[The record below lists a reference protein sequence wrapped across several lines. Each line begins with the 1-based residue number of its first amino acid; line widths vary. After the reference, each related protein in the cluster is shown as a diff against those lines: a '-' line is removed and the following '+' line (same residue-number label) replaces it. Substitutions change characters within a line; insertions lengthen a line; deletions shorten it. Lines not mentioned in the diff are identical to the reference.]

1 MNFTCNK
8 PVTAVIVNYNSG
20 PLLASCVH
28 AVLQQVRQVVV
39 VDNASSD
46 MSLTELE
53 NKLSSEKLHIV
64 RLHDNVGFA
73 AGCNAGFKLSTQSL
87 ILFLNPDCILQ
98 ENSMQRMVQVIESDT
113 HIGMVGGFLVNP
125 DGSEQGG
132 GRRAIPTPWRAFVR
146 AFGLYR
152 LEKFWPY
159 LFLDFHLNNK
169 PLPHGPIEVEA
180 ISGALMLVK
189 REAIDDVGLW
199 DENYFLHCEDLDL
212 CMRFKQKKWKIVFIP
227 DAPVVQTI
235 LKVIEKVHDGEL
247 WLDRETASR
256 TFLQNFH
263 MRKTASPS
271 INTRKISALT
281 RKECEI
287 LKVFSQASGSEQ
299 NKQIAAY
306 LQMSEYTLRNH
317 LSAIFKKLGINNRF
331 GLFMYARKHFRRSGF
346 SINKVLQ

>member
-227 DAPVVQTI
+227 DAPVVHYQ
-235 LKVIEKVHDGEL
+235 G
-247 WLDRETASR
+247 ACSR
-256 TFLQNFH
+256 SRPFFVTWHKHKGMLRFYRKFFQQQYPKML
-263 MRKTASPS
+263 MRLVSLAVWS
-271 INTRKISALT
+271 RFG
-281 RKECEI
+281 
-287 LKVFSQASGSEQ
+287 VVVMF
-299 NKQIAAY
+299 
-306 LQMSEYTLRNH
+306 
-317 LSAIFKKLGINNRF
+317 LSAQYCYRLIKIKI
-331 GLFMYARKHFRRSGF
+331 
-346 SINKVLQ
+346 

>member
-1 MNFTCNK
+1 MNFTCSK

-20 PLLASCVH
+20 SLLASCVH

-46 MSLTELE
+46 TSLTELE

-64 RLHDNVGFA
+64 RLDDNVGFA
-73 AGCNAGFKLSTQSL
+73 AGCNAGLKLSTQPL
-87 ILFLNPDCILQ
+87 ILFLNPDCILP

-152 LEKFWPY
+152 LEKFWPS
-159 LFLDFHLNNK
+159 LFFDFHLNNK
-169 PLPHGPIEVEA
+169 PLPHTPIEVEA

-189 REAIDDVGLW
+189 RAAIDEVGLW

-212 CMRFKQKKWKIVFIP
+212 CVRFKQRKWKIVFVP
-227 DAPVVQTI
+227 DAPVVHFQGACSHSRPFFVTWHKHKGMLRFYRKFFQWQYPKMLMGLVSLAVWFRFGVAMMFLSARYCYRL
-235 LKVIEKVHDGEL
+235 LKV
-247 WLDRETASR
+247 
-256 TFLQNFH
+256 
-263 MRKTASPS
+263 
-271 INTRKISALT
+271 KI
-281 RKECEI
+281 
-287 LKVFSQASGSEQ
+287 
-299 NKQIAAY
+299 
-306 LQMSEYTLRNH
+306 
-317 LSAIFKKLGINNRF
+317 
-331 GLFMYARKHFRRSGF
+331 
-346 SINKVLQ
+346 